1 MAKRGSLFF
10 FLLAISLFGI
20 VFQAKAQTSCY
31 TNPSMEGPAVPHQ
44 VPSPWLACYGS
55 PDTQPGNWGFTQPAS
70 NGNTYVSFLH
80 SGQSPN
86 GYKEGMTQLLNP
98 CLQGGTT
105 YTITVDLAYS
115 PIYNTAGPGNCPSSF
130 AMYGGNS
137 ACAISETLLVSGP
150 ITHPN
155 WVTYT
160 FTFTPTQNFCY
171 ISFAPYFTG
180 ACTGYINIMIDNFTC
195 IQPALVNATSTP
207 ESCPGA
213 CNGTATAN
221 VTQGVPPYTYSWSP
235 GGQTTP
241 TISNLCQGSYTVTVT
256 DNVGQ
261 QASSTTT
268 VGGPQPFSTTVT
280 GANVSCFGQ
289 NNGTANIVTM
299 GGTSPYTYSWAPSG
313 LNVFNPAGLSA
324 GTHVVTVTDAAGCTT
339 TDSISLTEP
348 PVLIGTIASSTPAL
362 CFGSNSGTITGTGS
376 GGTPPYTYTW
386 TPGGNGQTLFNAVA
400 NQLYTLNV
408 VDAMGCLAQ
417 ATHQI
422 TQPTQ
427 LVGGIINPIQPS
439 CFGNNNG
446 SLTSNVSGGTPP
458 YSYFW
463 NPTGQTT
470 AQATNLS
477 AGNHSLM
484 VIDANGC
491 MVNVSFPLSQPSV
504 LSVGIPSFTNLTCF
518 NSANGTASAMVGGG
532 TPPYSYLW
540 SPSGSTVSNPSNL
553 SAGTHTLTVTDS
565 RGCTATASRTLTQ
578 PPAIVPIL
586 QQMTPASC
594 FGGTNGSL
602 SVQVSGG
609 VPGYSYSWSPNI
621 GNGLNPTGLSAGSYQ
636 LTITD
641 QNNCSQSAS
650 YSVTQPNLLQANAQM
665 ISGPLCHGDTNA
677 VLQASAQG
685 GVAPYAYLWN
695 NGQTGPNFGSAGLGT
710 YSVVATDANG
720 CTASDTVI
728 VANPALL
735 DIQFATAQMPSCFG
749 FSNGNASFIGS
760 GGTGALSY
768 QWIPNG
774 GNQASANNLPAG
786 NYQCIVTDANGCS
799 DTGSVA
805 LTQPTALSIAA
816 PSLQQVTCFGLS
828 NGQASVSVSGATP
841 PYSYLWNTGSTTNS
855 TSNLVAG
862 NYSVVVTDAQG
873 CVDSI
878 SAQITQPPVLQT
890 QFAAFDDSL
899 CVGQTFSL
907 SAQVS
912 GGTPSY
918 TYAWSNGGNGST
930 GSATAVQGQN
940 SLSVTVTD
948 AQGCQS
954 TIGASALAGS
964 IPQAQF
970 TVSPVCLGQPVNIAN
985 SPSNAYGALVQ
996 TTLSLGNGTTTNGS
1010 GNVQYIYPSIGPW
1023 TLTQIVRTEFGCAD
1037 TATQTLTLFDMPQVA
1052 FSPMQAEGCSP
1063 VCLTFTD
1070 QSTVQNASIAT
1081 YDWQDNG
1088 QSFASTAQPY
1098 ACFSGSGTHQI
1109 HLTVTSS
1116 DGCTAS
1122 SAVPA
1127 LIQVYPNPTAAFGIT
1142 PQQVSNAVP
1151 EVTITNSSQL
1161 GTQYMYFL
1169 PDGTIQTEPSF
1180 SYSNSDTGTHCI
1192 QLILSTDY
1200 GCVDSA
1206 TACYRVAPEY
1216 SLYIPNA
1223 FTPNGDGLNDMFQIK
1238 GVGIS
1243 DFEMSVFDRW
1253 GILLFQSTDPLKG
1266 WTGHHLETYQP
1277 VMQGVYVFKVDVK
1290 DIWNKYHSVVGRV
1303 HLIR

>member
-1 MAKRGSLFF
+1 MAKQSSVFF
-10 FLLAISLFGI
+10 FLLALSLLG
-20 VFQAKAQTSCY
+20 VATQVWSQTSCY
-31 TNPSMEGPAVPHQ
+31 TNPSLEGPAVPHQ
-44 VPSPWLACYGS
+44 VPSPWQACYGS

-80 SGQSPN
+80 SGQAPN

-98 CLQGGTT
+98 CLQAGTT
-105 YTITVDLAYS
+105 YIITVDLAHS
-115 PIYNTAGPGNCPSSF
+115 QVYNTAGPGNCPSSF

-137 ACAISETLLVSGP
+137 SCAISETLLVSGP
-150 ITHPN
+150 ITHTN

-160 FTFTPTQNFCY
+160 FTFTPTQNCCY

-180 ACTGYINIMIDNFTC
+180 SCTGYINIMIDNFTC

-207 ESCPGA
+207 ESCPGS
-213 CNGTATAN
+213 CSGTATAN
-221 VTQGVPPYTYSWSP
+221 VTQGVPPYTYLWAP
-235 GGQTTP
+235 GGQTTS

-256 DNVGQ
+256 DNAGQ

-268 VGGPQPFSTTVT
+268 VGGPQAFNTNVT

-289 NNGTANIVTM
+289 NNGSANIVTM
-299 GGTSPYTYSWAPSG
+299 GGTPPYTYSWAPSG
-313 LNVFNPAGLSA
+313 LTVFNPAGLSA

-348 PVLIGTIASSTPAL
+348 PVLVGNIASSTPAL

-408 VDAMGCLAQ
+408 IDAMGCLAQ

-427 LVGGIINPIQPS
+427 LVGGITNPIQPS

-470 AQATNLS
+470 PQATNLS

-504 LSVGIPSFTNLTCF
+504 LSVGIPGFSNLTCF
-518 NSANGTASAMVGGG
+518 NSANGSASAMVGGG

-540 SPSGSTVSNPSNL
+540 SPSGSTVSNPGNL
-553 SAGTHTLTVTDS
+553 SAGTHTVTVTDS

-586 QQMTPASC
+586 QQMQPVSC
-594 FGGTNGSL
+594 FGGNNGSL
-602 SVQVSGG
+602 SVQVNGG
-609 VPGYSYSWSPNI
+609 VSPYSYNWTPNV
-621 GNGLNPTGLSAGSYQ
+621 GNGLNPSGLSAGNYQ

-641 QNNCSQSAS
+641 QNNCSQSAT

-685 GVAPYAYLWN
+685 GVAPYTYLWN
-695 NGQTGPNFGSAGLGT
+695 NGQSGANYGSAGLGT
-710 YSVVATDANG
+710 YIVTATDANG
-720 CTASDTVI
+720 CTATDTV
-728 VANPALL
+728 VVSNPAQLN
-735 DIQFATAQMPSCFG
+735 IQFATSQMPSCFG
-749 FSNGNASFIGS
+749 FSNGNASFTAG

-768 QWIPNG
+768 QWIPGG
-774 GNQASANNLPAG
+774 GNQASAFNLSAG
-786 NYQCIVTDANGCS
+786 NYQCIVTDANGCR
-799 DTGSVA
+799 DTGLVI
-805 LTQPTALSIAA
+805 LTQPTALSISA
-816 PSLQQVTCFGLS
+816 PSLQHVTCFGLS
-828 NGQASVSVSGATP
+828 NGQASVTVSGATP
-841 PYSYLWNTGSTTNS
+841 PYSYLWSSGSTGNQS
-855 TSNLVAG
+855 ANLSAG
-862 NYSVVVTDAQG
+862 SYSLVVTDAQG

-878 SAQITQPPVLQT
+878 ATQITQPPALQA
-890 QFAAFDDSL
+890 QFAPFDDSL
-899 CVGQTFSL
+899 CLGQFFSL
-907 SAQVS
+907 STQVS
-912 GGTPSY
+912 GGTPNYSY
-918 TYAWSNGGNGST
+918 SWSNGGSSST
-930 GSATAVQGQN
+930 ETTATVQGQN
-940 SLSVTVTD
+940 SLSVTITD
-948 AQGCQS
+948 AQGCQT
-954 TIGASALAGS
+954 TIAASALAGS

-970 TVSPVCLGQPVNIAN
+970 TVSPVCLGQAVGISNT
-985 SPSNAYGALVQ
+985 PSNSLGTIVQ
-996 TTLSLGNGTTTNGS
+996 ATLSLGNGITTNGT
-1010 GNVQYIYPSIGPW
+1010 GNVQHTYPSIGPW
-1023 TLTQIVRTEFGCAD
+1023 TLTQIIRTEFGCAD

-1052 FSPMQAEGCSP
+1052 FSPMQSEGCSP
-1063 VCLTFTD
+1063 TCLTFND
-1070 QSTVQNASIAT
+1070 QSTVQNASIASW
-1081 YDWQDNG
+1081 DWQDNG

-1098 ACFSGSGTHQI
+1098 ACFSSPGIHPI

-1127 LIQVYPNPTAAFGIT
+1127 LVEVYPNPIASFGIT
-1142 PQQVSNAVP
+1142 PQQVSNAAP
-1151 EVTITNSSQL
+1151 EVTIADNSQF

-1169 PDGTIQTEPSF
+1169 PDGSIQTEPSF
-1180 SYSNSDTGTHCI
+1180 SYRNSDTGTHCI
-1192 QLILSTDY
+1192 QLILSTDF
-1200 GCVDSA
+1200 GCLDSA

-1253 GILLFQSTDPLKG
+1253 GALLFQTTDLLKG
-1266 WTGHHLETYQP
+1266 WTGRHMETYHP

>member
-1 MAKRGSLFF
+1 MAKRIPVLQ
-10 FLLAISLFGI
+10 FLVAIALLGLGLT
-20 VFQAKAQTSCY
+20 ARAQTSCY
-31 TNPSMEGPAVPHQ
+31 TNPSMEGPTVPHQ

-70 NGNTYVSFLH
+70 NGNSYVSFLH
-80 SGQSPN
+80 SGQSPT

-98 CLQGGTT
+98 CLLGGTT
-105 YTITVDLAYS
+105 YTITVDLAHS

-137 ACAISETLLVSGP
+137 SCAISETLLVSGP
-150 ITHPN
+150 ITHTN

-180 ACTGYINIMIDNFTC
+180 SCTGYINIMIDNFTC

-207 ESCPGA
+207 ESCPGS
-213 CNGTATAN
+213 CTGTATAN
-221 VTQGVPPYTYSWSP
+221 VTQGVPPYTYSWAP
-235 GGQTTP
+235 GGQITP
-241 TISNLCQGSYTVTVT
+241 SISNLCQGSYTVTVT
-256 DNVGQ
+256 DNAGQ

-268 VGGPQPFSTTVT
+268 VGGPQAFNTTVT

-289 NNGTANIVTM
+289 NNGTANIVAM
-299 GGTSPYTYSWAPSG
+299 GGTAPYTYSWSPSG

-348 PVLIGTIASSTPAL
+348 PVLVGNIASSTPAL
-362 CFGSNSGTITGTGS
+362 CFNSNSGTITGTAS

-386 TPGGNGQTLFNAVA
+386 TPGGNGQTLFNALA
-400 NQLYTLNV
+400 NQVYTLNV
-408 VDAMGCLAQ
+408 TDAMGCLVQ
-417 ATHQI
+417 VQHQI

-470 AQATNLS
+470 PQAINLS

-491 MVNVSFPLSQPSV
+491 MVNVSFPLSQPSL
-504 LSVGIPSFTNLTCF
+504 LSAGIPSFTNLTCF

-586 QQMTPASC
+586 QQMQPASC
-594 FGGTNGSL
+594 FGGNNGSL

-609 VPGYSYSWSPNI
+609 VPGYSYSWTPNV
-621 GNGLNPTGLSAGSYQ
+621 GNGLNPTGLSSGSYQ
-636 LTITD
+636 LTVTD
-641 QNNCSQSAS
+641 QNNCTQTAS

-665 ISGPLCHGDTNA
+665 LSGPLCHGDTNA

-685 GVAPYAYLWN
+685 GVAPYSYLWN
-695 NGQTGPNFGSAGLGT
+695 NGQTGPNFGSAGLGSFT
-710 YSVVATDANG
+710 VTATDANG
-720 CTASDTVI
+720 CTASDTVV

-735 DIQFATAQMPSCFG
+735 NIQFAAAQMPTCFG
-749 FSNGNASFIGS
+749 FSNGNASFTGS

-768 QWIPNG
+768 QWIPSG
-774 GNQASANNLPAG
+774 GNQASASNLPAG
-786 NYQCIVTDANGCS
+786 NFQCIVTDLNGCS
-799 DTGSVA
+799 DTGSVL
-805 LTQPTALSIAA
+805 LTQPSALAVAA
-816 PSLQQVTCFGLS
+816 PSLQQVSCFGLS

-841 PYSYLWNTGSTTNS
+841 PYSYLWNTGSTSNTI
-855 TSNLVAG
+855 SNLIAG
-862 NYSVVVTDAQG
+862 NYSLVVTDAQG

-878 SAQITQPPVLQT
+878 STQITQPPALQA

-907 SAQVS
+907 STQVS
-912 GGTPSY
+912 GGTPN
-918 TYAWSNGGNGST
+918 YAYSWANGGS
-930 GSATAVQGQN
+930 SATGTSTVVQGPN
-940 SLSVTVTD
+940 SMSVTVTD

-954 TIGASALAGS
+954 TIAASALAGS

-970 TVSPVCLGQPVNIAN
+970 AVAPVCLGQPVNIAN
-985 SPSNAYGALVQ
+985 TPSNSLGAIVQ
-996 TTLSLGNGTTTNGS
+996 ATLSLGNGTTTNGS
-1010 GNVQYIYPSIGPW
+1010 GNVQYIYTSIGPW
-1023 TLTQIVRTEFGCAD
+1023 TLTQIVQTEFGCAD
-1037 TATQTLTLFDMPQVA
+1037 TASQTLTLFDLPQVA

-1070 QSTVQNASIAT
+1070 QSTVQNASIASW
-1081 YDWQDNG
+1081 DWQDNG

-1098 ACFSGSGTHQI
+1098 ACFSSSGIHQI
-1109 HLTVTSS
+1109 HLTVSSS

-1169 PDGTIQTEPSF
+1169 PDGSMQTEPSF

-1192 QLILSTDY
+1192 QLILATDY

-1206 TACYRVAPEY
+1206 TACYRVIPEY

-1223 FTPNGDGLNDMFQIK
+1223 FTPNGDGINDMFQIK

-1243 DFEMSVFDRW
+1243 DFDMTVFDRW
-1253 GILLFQSTDPLKG
+1253 GVLLFHSTDVQKG
-1266 WTGHHLETYQP
+1266 WTGQHQDTYQP

-1290 DIWNKYHSVVGRV
+1290 DIWNNYHSVVGRV